1 MKSAGLKKTCED
13 LCEAVVFADL
23 NDLRTLTPLIDSFE
37 LIATTDAPELD
48 TAVLMAARQGAKLV
62 NAIILQE
69 VAKPKDAIRQLEALA
84 SALLA
89 IFRDGR
95 AANEAGIP
103 AQFIVNTPRPSSKKR
118 RVSSKSK
125 KSLPAPAVAE
135 VALEAAAAEAVVEP
149 AASAPAEPSVSD
161 VPIDIDMLQEFLGEA
176 KDHLESADVHL
187 LTLAQNAKE
196 KDALNALFR
205 AFHTIKGV
213 AGCLMLNDVQRLAHE
228 AENLLD
234 KARNDELVLS
244 GAALDVSFE
253 SVDGLKAMFADLKT
267 CLSEGRAPRT
277 TAAALEFLERIRAA
291 ASGKAVEK
299 PKTEVTVAAIAPA
312 AAPVAVAAPVSA
324 PAAQPAKSPA
334 TPAAPQAATSSQ
346 TASAVKAPEPAATPA
361 KGGTIVQM
369 KEMLKEAVKVDA
381 DRLDRLVDTI
391 GELVIAESM
400 VSQSPELRGFAS
412 PVLLRHLSLLDKIT
426 RELQGMAMS
435 LRMVPV
441 RTTFQKM
448 ARLVHDLS
456 KKIGKKVEFSMS
468 GEDTELDKTVVDS
481 IGDPLMHMIRNA
493 VDHGLETDPA
503 DRVKLGKS
511 ETGKVELRAYHK
523 GGNIFIEV
531 RDDGR
536 GLNRDAIIRKAVE
549 RGLIQEGQQLAERDI
564 FNLIFLPGFSTAA
577 KVTDVS
583 GRGVGMDVVKRNIE
597 ALRGQVEIQSEVG
610 KGSVFIIR
618 LPLTLAIIDGMILR
632 VGIER
637 YIIPTL
643 SILTTLRPAASDIRT
658 MLHRGEMLMY
668 QGGLVPL
675 FRLNRI
681 YDVPGAV
688 QDPVQAIAIVVED
701 DGQRAAILADELLG
715 QQQIVI
721 KSLGEAMRGLP
732 GLSGGAIMPDG
743 QVGLILDA
751 SGLVALA
758 RRTPV
763 QTQEEAP
770 CAAAANA

>member
-37 LIATTDAPELD
+37 LIAKTDAPELD

-69 VAKPKDAIRQLEALA
+69 VAKPKDSIRQLEALA

-125 KSLPAPAVAE
+125 KSLSTLAASDAAPE
-135 VALEAAAAEAVVEP
+135 VEAVVEAP
-149 AASAPAEPSVSD
+149 QPVASAPAEPSVSD

-187 LTLAQNAKE
+187 LTLAQDPKQN
-196 KDALNALFR
+196 DALNALFR

-234 KARNDELVLS
+234 KARNDELILT

-253 SVDGLKAMFADLKT
+253 SVDGLKAMFADLKK
-267 CLSEGRAPRT
+267 CLTEGRAPRT

-291 ASGKAVEK
+291 ASGKTVEK
-299 PKTEVTVAAIAPA
+299 PKSVSI
-312 AAPVAVAAPVSA
+312 PVSA

-334 TPAAPQAATSSQ
+334 MPAAPQAATISQ
-346 TASAVKAPEPAATPA
+346 TASAVKAPELPAAPT
-361 KGGTIVQM
+361 KGGTVVQM

-456 KKIGKKVEFSMS
+456 KKIGKKVEFNMS

-503 DRVKLGKS
+503 DRVKLGKT
-511 ETGKVELRAYHK
+511 ETGHVELRAYHK

-536 GLNRDAIIRKAVE
+536 GLNRDAIVRKAVE

-643 SILTTLRPAASDIRT
+643 SILTTLRPTANDIRT

-751 SGLVALA
+751 SGLVGLA